1 MRRALAGSVFL
12 VTVWLTGSVG
22 AEPDRTEALAKAKE
36 KFEADISKA
45 EDALV
50 ASIDKALKGATNN
63 KALTEKLTYEREQ
76 FRAHH
81 LVPTAIPTTTYLQKR
96 TQAIAALE
104 AAYNPAIKELDK
116 VKKFAEAEALENVL
130 NDAVKAARGYGL
142 AIPAIEG
149 QNTVFIENK
158 ATGLALEMGVRD
170 MILRVFVENK
180 ASKKNSGQG
189 WLLDREEKGFV
200 MRNASR
206 KDNAVIASYNGGL
219 TTDRINPNKEA
230 PESVQFQLV
239 EVRRAVV
246 IVPVNK
252 NVAPGS
258 VLTVTEQKVKGVT
271 TYELTLEKKES
282 PPSPNQLWVINEV
295 K

>member
-1 MRRALAGSVFL
+1 MRRALAASVFL
-12 VTVWLTGSVG
+12 VTVWLTGSAE

-36 KFEADISKA
+36 KFEADISKG

-50 ASIDKALKGATNN
+50 ASIDKALKGATKN
-63 KALTEKLTYEREQ
+63 KTLTEKLTYEREQ
-76 FRAHH
+76 FLTQR
-81 LVPTAIPTTTYLQKR
+81 LVPTAVPTTTYLQKR

-158 ATGLALEMGVRD
+158 ATGQVIELGVRD
-170 MILRVFVENK
+170 SRTQPVLEPK
-180 ASKKNSGQG
+180 ASRIKPTQC
-189 WLLDREEKGFV
+189 WTIERDERGFV
-200 MRNASR
+200 LQGKSG
-206 KDNAVIASYNGGL
+206 KESLVIGAYSSLFLAARDSSSGEL
-219 TTDRINPNKEA
+219 
-230 PESVQFQLV
+230 PEWVPFKFT
-239 EVRRAVV
+239 EVRRSVV
-246 IVPVNK
+246 IGPSSK
-252 NVAPGS
+252 KWSTGS

-271 TYELTLEKKES
+271 TYELTLEKQES
-282 PPSPNQLWVINEV
+282 PPTPNQLWVITQV